1 MATTDPN
8 AKGGPYK
15 GLTTVPTQGPRDL
28 KGNLKGGKGPYGAG
42 GGAKS

>member
-1 MATTDPN
+1 MANSDPN
-8 AKGGPYK
+8 AKGGPLK
-15 GLTTVPTQGPRDL
+15 GLVTPPVQGPRDL